1 MSMLRTFFEI
11 GMDKSLFE
19 GLYISKNKELCDEY
33 MGKYPV
39 IFLSLKGI
47 DGLTFEEAIIR
58 ITTII
63 KNEARRHHYLK
74 NSDKLIEEEI
84 KQFQS
89 LLDGKA
95 DDITDSIRLLSELLC
110 KHYGEKTII
119 LIDEYD
125 VPLDKAFQKGY
136 YDECFGFTDTEV
148 KKILSD
154 YNLSDHYLQIRE
166 WYDGYRFGNTD
177 IYCPWDVIRYCKSLC
192 ADPDALPEDFW
203 SNSSGNEIVRRF
215 IDKADI

>member
-1 MSMLRTFFEI
+1 MNQTLKLPVGIENFEDIRKLGFYYIDKTKLIEQLLQNWGKVNLFTRPRRFGKTLNMSMLRTFFEI

-136 YDECFGFTDTEV
+136 YDEMVELMRG
-148 KKILSD
+148 L
-154 YNLSDHYLQIRE
+154 
-166 WYDGYRFGNTD
+166 
-177 IYCPWDVIRYCKSLC
+177 
-192 ADPDALPEDFW
+192 
-203 SNSSGNEIVRRF
+203 
-215 IDKADI
+215 

>member
-1 MSMLRTFFEI
+1 MGKSKSVYTTTSFWKDTQYEYVTYFFLKLVWI
-11 GMDKSLFE
+11 NHFLKA
-19 GLYISKNKELCDEY
+19 YIFLKIKELCDEY

-136 YDECFGFTDTEV
+136 YDEMVELMRGLLGQV
-148 KKILSD
+148 LKNK
-154 YNLSDHYLQIRE
+154 
-166 WYDGYRFGNTD
+166 
-177 IYCPWDVIRYCKSLC
+177 
-192 ADPDALPEDFW
+192 
-203 SNSSGNEIVRRF
+203 
-215 IDKADI
+215 